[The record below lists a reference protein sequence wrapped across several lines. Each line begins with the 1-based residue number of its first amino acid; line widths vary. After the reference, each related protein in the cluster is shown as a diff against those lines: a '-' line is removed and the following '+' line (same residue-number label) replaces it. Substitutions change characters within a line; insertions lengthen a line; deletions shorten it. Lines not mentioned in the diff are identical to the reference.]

1 MVAAVRNVLNA
12 SGTHAASISHKEA
25 GRLAALVRFLAVVL
39 LFGVF
44 SIPVSCAQASGPHSM
59 FAPPDGQ
66 SLATT
71 DPHAHH
77 LSLQRQQVASKT
89 WKAPV
94 PSLPLGLSAFSGSFF
109 SEDGNVYRV
118 SDLPDSDPF
127 MVATFAISADTE
139 LVPPQPGSDA
149 PVQTPAQRLTGYSEV
164 PDAPPPR

>member
-12 SGTHAASISHKEA
+12 SGTHAASIRHKEA

-66 SLATT
+66 ALAAT

-77 LSLQRQQVASKT
+77 LFSLRGQVPSKT
-89 WKAPV
+89 WAVPPV
-94 PSLPLGLSAFSGSFF
+94 VPFDPMSMLARSASVDDGVSQVSELPH
-109 SEDGNVYRV
+109 
-118 SDLPDSDPF
+118 SDPF
-127 MVATFAISADTE
+127 LVTSFVIAADSD
-139 LVPPQPGSDA
+139 LVPPQPGSIA
-149 PVQTPAQRLTGYSEV
+149 LMQTPAQRLTGYSEV